1 MMKILIIQTASLGDV
16 ILATATAN
24 SIKELFPDCNISFL
38 VKDSCAEVIRNNP
51 VIDNI
56 IVWNKSKRKYKNL
69 FNVIKYVRY
78 LNFDIVINFQRFF
91 SSGLI
96 SALSKSSVII
106 GYKDNP
112 LSVFFK
118 RKIKHSIHSF
128 HETERNLI
136 LANTYFQN
144 LKLAKPVV
152 DIEIPKNEEI
162 SALENKKFI
171 TIFPGSLWQT
181 KQLPIRKWCDFV
193 KTVPDSIFVVIA
205 GSKSDS
211 SFANIIMEARPTNIL
226 NVCGVLNIRE
236 SAWLMKKAYMNFTN
250 DSAPTHLA
258 SAVNANVTTVFCS
271 TVPAFGF
278 TPLSDVSNIVE
289 CLENLDCRPC
299 GIHGH
304 VTCPKKHFDCGHKIE
319 VSQLTSFL
327 EL

>member
-1 MMKILIIQTASLGDV
+1 M
-16 ILATATAN
+16 
-24 SIKELFPDCNISFL
+24 

-128 HETERNLI
+128 HETERYLI

-162 SALENKKFI
+162 SALENKKIYYHFS
-171 TIFPGSLWQT
+171 GSLWQT
-181 KQLPIRKWCDFV
+181 KQLPKENGATLLKPFL
-193 KTVPDSIFVVIA
+193 IA
-205 GSKSDS
+205 
-211 SFANIIMEARPTNIL
+211 
-226 NVCGVLNIRE
+226 
-236 SAWLMKKAYMNFTN
+236 
-250 DSAPTHLA
+250 
-258 SAVNANVTTVFCS
+258 
-271 TVPAFGF
+271 
-278 TPLSDVSNIVE
+278 
-289 CLENLDCRPC
+289 
-299 GIHGH
+299 
-304 VTCPKKHFDCGHKIE
+304 
-319 VSQLTSFL
+319 FL
-327 EL
+327 